1 MCQMGDMHI
10 LVRRRNDKKC
20 PLEFDVLVLVSRNIA
35 TPWLTADTV
44 HHTVSTVLNSVS
56 GREVV

>member
-10 LVRRRNDKKC
+10 LVRRRNDKKF
-20 PLEFDVLVLVSRNIA
+20 PLEFDVLVSRNIA
-35 TPWLTADTV
+35 TSWLTADTV